1 MRILNLE
8 VLAVGRPSGCGEGG
22 EGELLVSPLNLL
34 PERDMSTGDI
44 FVGLRGGS
52 AYAVLVRIF
61 TDEGL
66 YGIGSVGVGNGAAA
80 YVIEEHLKPML
91 LGRDPFDVEL
101 LWESMYRGTLNY
113 GRKGL
118 VIEAI
123 SAVDIALW
131 DIIGKA
137 TGQPVYRLLGGK
149 TRDRIPVYA
158 SRLYARE
165 NLDLVAA
172 EALSFVKMGFRALK
186 QRFGYGPREGLVGMR
201 KNVEL
206 IRTVRETV
214 GPDIELMADAYMG
227 WDVLYA
233 IRMIRMI
240 EDAGLNL
247 KWVEEPVIADDID
260 GYAEIRRSVSTP
272 ISGGEHEF
280 TRYGF
285 RELIQRR
292 AVDIL
297 QPDVN
302 RIGGITEAVKIWG
315 LAAAF
320 GLPVIPHAGQMHNY
334 HLVMSHLNSPMAEY
348 LPPKG
353 GGGILDDDTLFY
365 EIFVGEPI
373 ASDGYINLGDRPGIG
388 LELNMDRIREWKA

>member
-1 MRILNLE
+1 MRISNLE

-247 KWVEEPVIADDID
+247 KWVEEPVIA
-260 GYAEIRRSVSTP
+260 RRYRWLCGNQKVCFHSD
-272 ISGGEHEF
+272 
-280 TRYGF
+280 
-285 RELIQRR
+285 QRR
-292 AVDIL
+292 RARVY
-297 QPDVN
+297 
-302 RIGGITEAVKIWG
+302 
-315 LAAAF
+315 
-320 GLPVIPHAGQMHNY
+320 PVWFSRTHPTACCRHFATRCQSNWWY
-334 HLVMSHLNSPMAEY
+334 H
-348 LPPKG
+348 
-353 GGGILDDDTLFY
+353 
-365 EIFVGEPI
+365 
-373 ASDGYINLGDRPGIG
+373 
-388 LELNMDRIREWKA
+388 